1 MSVTA
6 PTSKLE
12 QEEYTFYNLKGEIVA
27 IVMAQSLGNA
37 QNDMINA
44 AYIAG
49 IPLEWIGLAGSSK
62 NSINGAVSPV
72 LKAKR

>member
-37 QNDMINA
+37 QN
-44 AYIAG
+44 
-49 IPLEWIGLAGSSK
+49 GLAGSSK